1 MKKENKQAIL
11 RLVLSLF
18 GIGLLILLVYFLFEH
33 LGLTSITREGL
44 QEYIKEKGALAPLIF
59 ILATFLQVT
68 IIPIP
73 STVTV
78 LAGSY
83 LFGPWISFIYSYVG
97 LLLGSYFAY
106 FLGKVLGRPY
116 LNWVAGDAK
125 KIDGWLAKMK
135 GKENVVLFF
144 AFLLPFFPDDL
155 LCSVAGMVK
164 TPIFTFS
171 IMQFFTRASSIGAT
185 LLFMSGE
192 VIPYSGWGLVVII
205 GSIVLSLLGLVLGL
219 IYSSQINDYLDKLAK
234 KLRKNKK

>member
-1 MKKENKQAIL
+1 MKKESKQTII
-11 RLVLSLF
+11 RLVVSLF
-18 GIGLLILLVYFLFEH
+18 GIGLLILLLYFLFKH
-33 LGLTSITREGL
+33 LGLTDVTKEGL

-83 LFGPWISFIYSYVG
+83 LFGPWVSFLYSYIG

-106 FLGKVLGRPY
+106 FLGWKLGRPY
-116 LNWVAGDAK
+116 LNWVAGNPQKVDL
-125 KIDGWLAKMK
+125 WLKRLK
-135 GKENVVLFF
+135 GKENIALFF

-164 TPIFTFS
+164 TPPLTFT
-171 IMQFFTRASSIGAT
+171 IMQFFTRATSIGAT

-192 VIPYSGWGLVVII
+192 VIPFTWWGILII
-205 GSIVLSLLGLVLGL
+205 VALIVLVLIGFALGMK
-219 IYSSQINDYLDKLAK
+219 YSSQINEFLDRLANKLK
-234 KLRKNKK
+234 KNK

>member
-1 MKKENKQAIL
+1 MLI
-11 RLVLSLF
+11 RLVASLF
-18 GIGLLILLVYFLFEH
+18 GIGLLVLLLYFLFKH
-33 LGLTSITREGL
+33 LGLTNITREQL
-44 QEYIKEKGALAPLIF
+44 QEYINEKGALAPLIF

-83 LFGPWISFIYSYVG
+83 LFGPWVSFLYSYIG

-106 FLGKVLGRPY
+106 FLGWTLGRPY
-116 LNWVAGDAK
+116 LNWVAGDPK
-125 KIDGWLAKMK
+125 KVDAWLKRLK
-135 GKENVVLFF
+135 GKENIALFF

-164 TPIFTFS
+164 TPPLTFT
-171 IMQFFTRASSIGAT
+171 IIQFFTRATSVGAT

-192 VIPYSGWGLVVII
+192 IIPYTWWGILIIVALVVLALI
-205 GSIVLSLLGLVLGL
+205 GLVLGMR
-219 IYSSQINDYLDKLAK
+219 YSSQINDFLDKLASKLK
-234 KLRKNKK
+234 KKK